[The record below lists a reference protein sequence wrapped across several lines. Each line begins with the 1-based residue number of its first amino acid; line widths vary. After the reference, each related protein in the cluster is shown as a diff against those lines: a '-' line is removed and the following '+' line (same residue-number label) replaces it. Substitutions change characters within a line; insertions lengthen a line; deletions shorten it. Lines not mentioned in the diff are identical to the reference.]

1 MADSQSNA
9 PLRADA
15 GAPNSGVIHVR
26 TRLTTDFTV
35 LSNALLQRRCS
46 AVTVG
51 VAAYIVSLPDGAPVT
66 IAALC
71 DHFTEGEILISR
83 ALRELELA
91 GYLDRRRERMP
102 CGQIRTRTYFYDVPG
117 GVPDPEPDGW
127 PERPKPRR
135 PRKPAPAVA
144 PAASPIPAPVPAQ
157 AEPVAETPVPTP
169 APAPA
174 PAALPDAD
182 PQALA
187 VLSIVRR
194 IDPRLVVSAR
204 EAAQMAPG
212 ISEWLASGLDGIQI
226 AKLLTD
232 GLPDRFLTRPAG
244 ILAYRLR
251 ETPLPAPPRPPMPL
265 AERPAFVPFQDCE
278 GCYRPFRAP
287 HPGRCRDCRTG
298 VGLRAAG

>member
-1 MADSQSNA
+1 
-9 PLRADA
+9 
-15 GAPNSGVIHVR
+15 
-26 TRLTTDFTV
+26 
-35 LSNALLQRRCS
+35 
-46 AVTVG
+46 
-51 VAAYIVSLPDGAPVT
+51 
-66 IAALC
+66 
-71 DHFTEGEILISR
+71 
-83 ALRELELA
+83 
-91 GYLDRRRERMP
+91 
-102 CGQIRTRTYFYDVPG
+102 
-117 GVPDPEPDGW
+117 
-127 PERPKPRR
+127 
-135 PRKPAPAVA
+135 
-144 PAASPIPAPVPAQ
+144 
-157 AEPVAETPVPTP
+157 VAETPVPTP
-169 APAPA
+169 AT
-174 PAALPDAD
+174 AALPDAD
-182 PQALA
+182 PQSLA

-287 HPGRCRDCRTG
+287 DPGRCRDCRTG